1 MVTFISLTIVLLATV
16 LTLEG
21 YQKVYLFLQVLHQ
34 DQRLEGVHRV
44 VAYLVAFHLE
54 GDRLVVLR
62 LEGYLLVVDQLDDRL
77 VAFHFMMD
85 CLLGSFLV
93 VGLRHPCRLE
103 AFLVNR
109 LDFHLMGHC
118 ILDLDHFVVVLSK

>member
-21 YQKVYLFLQVLHQ
+21 FQKVYLFLQVLHQ
-34 DQRLEGVHRV
+34 DQRLEGDYRV
-44 VAYLVAFHLE
+44 VAYLLVAFHLE
-54 GDRLVVLR
+54 GDCLVVLR
-62 LEGYLLVVDQLDDRL
+62 QVGYLLVVDQLDDRL
-77 VAFHFMMD
+77 VAFHLMMD

-118 ILDLDHFVVVLSK
+118 ILD